1 MAHNG
6 GTAMSNSIDRSLESN
21 FRSAYASMDR
31 SAVPMPMTVQDMTD
45 FVDHQTLAKLSA
57 WAATTQ
63 LGLKHKL
70 TDMAI
75 QAVK

>member
-1 MAHNG
+1 
-6 GTAMSNSIDRSLESN
+6 MSSSIDRSLEQN
-21 FRSAYASMDR
+21 FRTSFAAMDR
-31 SAVPMPMTVQDMTD
+31 DAVPMPLTVDDMTA
-45 FVDHQTLAKLSA
+45 FVDRQTLTKLSA

-63 LGLKHKL
+63 FGLKHKL